1 MSEASKQ
8 GRLFNSAVPGS
19 WVTFPQ
25 RRLQSQMQSP
35 LPFPSRPQGVFPPFL
50 CRGCKSLRSTYLLLF
65 SPLLSLPVSPRLRGR
80 RHFHACPSHR
90 SHPSPAGTSS
100 SAPLTPTSITSPSVH
115 KCSPHR
121 HHLFSESDRI
131 LLKSSIRWEN
141 GQHKAG
147 VGWTGIIQKKTG
159 RGGQR
164 PS

>member
-50 CRGCKSLRSTYLLLF
+50 CRGCKSLRSTYHLLLF
-65 SPLLSLPVSPRLRGR
+65 SPLLSLPCVTQAPGC
-80 RHFHACPSHR
+80 FHACPSHR
-90 SHPSPAGTSS
+90 SHPSLAGTSS

-115 KCSPHR
+115 KRSPHR

-159 RGGQR
+159 RGRQR